1 MEISINIKIYE
12 KLIEKNIQYIVFGG
26 DLLPKFCHRNVEQ
39 PKFINEYLNEYFSKL
54 QEKT

>member
-26 DLLPKFCHRNVEQ
+26 DLLPKFCHRNVEK